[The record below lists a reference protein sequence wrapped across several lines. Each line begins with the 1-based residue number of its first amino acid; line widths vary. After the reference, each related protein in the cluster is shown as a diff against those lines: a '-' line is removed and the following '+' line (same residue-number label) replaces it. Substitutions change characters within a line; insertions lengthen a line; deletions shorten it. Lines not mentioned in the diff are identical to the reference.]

1 MAKKQKAA
9 KATRKATKRSV
20 IVSDLP
26 PNEAVRAG
34 TPRRRVVNVRANASA
49 GATRPPVGKAKK
61 TKSAK
66 PKVARKKAVSVKN
79 LAAPDKGKTKPA
91 MALGIRRVR

>member
-34 TPRRRVVNVRANASA
+34 TPRRRVVNVRANAAA
-49 GATRPPVGKAKK
+49 GATRTAGGKAKK
-61 TKSAK
+61 AKSAK

>member
-1 MAKKQKAA
+1 MTKKRKAA

-20 IVSDLP
+20 TVADLP
-26 PNEAVRAG
+26 PQETVRAG

-61 TKSAK
+61 AKSAK
-66 PKVARKKAVSVKN
+66 PKVAKKKAVSVKN

>member
-1 MAKKQKAA
+1 MAKKRKAA

-20 IVSDLP
+20 TVADLP
-26 PNEAVRAG
+26 PKETVRAG

-49 GATRPPVGKAKK
+49 GAIQPPVGKAKK

-66 PKVARKKAVSVKN
+66 SKVARKKAVSVKN
-79 LAAPDKGKTKPA
+79 LAAADKGKTKPA
-91 MALGIRRVR
+91 LALGIRRVR